1 MPPVA
6 FNVAVSFKKQVV
18 TVRLAL
24 PGEDYGGKP
33 LKALLPQL
41 DVLAAQHVPAPVEL

>member
-1 MPPVA
+1 MA
-6 FNVAVSFKKQVV
+6 FNVVISFKKQEEV
-18 TVRLAL
+18 VRLAL

-41 DVLAAQHVPAPVEL
+41 DVLAAQHCLQDCRPLR